1 MNTNFCSISANGKS
15 IGEVREFEGLK
26 VQEFR
31 NVADAFSLLLTYKK
45 IAELKSIRRN
55 IFTKFQRLQNPA
67 FCQYIV
73 TRSRK

>member
-1 MNTNFCSISANGKS
+1 MKNKIQGNKRIIFIDGILDKITANGKS

-45 IAELKSIRRN
+45 
-55 IFTKFQRLQNPA
+55 LQN
-67 FCQYIV
+67 
-73 TRSRK
+73 